1 MAKTAETPIT
11 LALPKALR
19 NYLEAQEESPD
30 EYLARL
36 LKEDR
41 DRKRD
46 QLEDELVAALD
57 QEAVRITEEDFQS
70 GEGLMAIMRRKLAAR
85 GQK

>member
-41 DRKRD
+41 DRSATSWR
-46 QLEDELVAALD
+46 
-57 QEAVRITEEDFQS
+57 TNW
-70 GEGLMAIMRRKLAAR
+70 
-85 GQK
+85 